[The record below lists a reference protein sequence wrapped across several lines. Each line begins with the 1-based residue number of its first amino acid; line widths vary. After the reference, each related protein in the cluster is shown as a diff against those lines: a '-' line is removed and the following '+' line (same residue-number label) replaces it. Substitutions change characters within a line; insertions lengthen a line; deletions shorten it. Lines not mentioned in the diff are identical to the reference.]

1 MKALVLV
8 FILLVIGIFKTVT
21 KIAMALNEE
30 KNKTNIIC
38 TTPQRPETQDTCKTI
53 CTSSL

>member
-1 MKALVLV
+1 MKALVLI
-8 FILLVIGIFKTVT
+8 FILLVIGIFKNVT

-30 KNKTNIIC
+30 KNKTNIIY
-38 TTPQRPETQDTCKTI
+38 TTPQRPVTQDTCKAI